1 MRRSVF
7 NLVDAGLGKVTWL
20 LSAVSG
26 GLMVLLT
33 LVVFGEIVSRY
44 LFSLPITFSSELTTI
59 IFPWIVCLMA
69 VEITRNG
76 DHIAITLFRDL
87 TPLRLQRILIILTEL
102 VMLAFAGM
110 LAYAS
115 YELCLAARD
124 ITLPV
129 LTFLT
134 KVYQY
139 SAITLSF
146 SLVTVVLLLRLVRD
160 LRTPLTT
167 PLSGPAITEAGQ

>member
-1 MRRSVF
+1 
-7 NLVDAGLGKVTWL
+7 VDFALGKVTWL
-20 LSAVSG
+20 LSALSAV
-26 GLMVLLT
+26 LMVLLT
-33 LVVFGEIVSRY
+33 LVVFGEVVSRY
-44 LFSLPITFSSELTTI
+44 LFSLPITFSSELTTL

-87 TPLRLQRILIILTEL
+87 TSLALQRILVILTEII
-102 VMLAFAGM
+102 MFAFAAM

-115 YELCLAARD
+115 YELCLAARS

-139 SAITLSF
+139 SAITVSF
-146 SLVTVVLLLRLVRD
+146 SLVTLVLLLRLVRD
-160 LRTPLTT
+160 VRAPLTT
-167 PLSGPAITEAGQ
+167 PPAGPAITEAGQ